1 MIRLEATG
9 DSPSAQALLGI
20 LLILV
25 VTSGAVIMSVIV
37 AIELYG
43 EHEDSG
49 ADGWYCERR
58 AADGDSDEEDDDDDD
73 DDFEERL
80 SATWDRMQI
89 ANQAEEGDGEE
100 NKSEGKDEDD
110 GDIGDL
116 GEFQEPSNEMMDF
129 FSNNPLFSPGAKI

>member
-58 AADGDSDEEDDDDDD
+58 AADGDSDEEEDDDDD

-80 SATWDRMQI
+80 SAIRDRMQI
-89 ANQAEEGDGEE
+89 ANQAEEGDVEE
-100 NKSEGKDEDD
+100 NQSEGKDDD